1 MITFKKCW
9 CRSGKSY
16 DKCCKQIEQSYNPKL
31 AQAFISK
38 FGAYLTAQPWFADIV
53 KTEIDKYYLDNRE
66 FDLDK
71 HVFGAVIENLIF
83 ESDVYGK
90 TPLQL
95 FIESP
100 DLPQYELIIYKDWL
114 ANNVLSVFEV
124 VDIVRGNAVLLKDLL
139 HNDKSYYVLE
149 NTVSISIAK
158 GSFIC
163 CRLVPFLGKHIILG
177 GFAEGLP
184 EQFVYTLV
192 RNQDTSPISGIPLTR
207 LMYGINH
214 LNKKNDKK
222 KIPPKKAKDLFLSYC
237 QEKKIDVKENELE
250 SIFTSEDKAE
260 KFIEKTLTILETTTD
275 QQTFFEL
282 WQNARAFYTNDAN
295 TNFKQGPI
303 EAMLVNQMLIELQQD
318 VLFQANNSSKF
329 QIPNKVQK
337 ISDTKIDQWLSKK
350 QKELNN
356 KSAKQTILDE
366 RKLLNNPR
374 KDFSYKI
381 TFNLTKETTGDSVI
395 DLLSEATRQ
404 LQVEKDYL
412 SALDTLSKIN
422 ERELKNSSE
431 AFRVYNNIA
440 VCLINI
446 GAVELGK
453 KALQRAVKH
462 NPEYLMA
469 KENLND
475 IKNLSNFE
483 DTWFEYWLYYVGYN
497 KLPIKSLI
505 DSDFD
510 KDIQVFLQYAKKG
523 VPAGHCKRLNLQ
535 SLVKS
540 CGIPLTTK
548 LQEIKL
554 AICKE
559 INLQFVKPEDD
570 VITIDYDEPAY
581 FKKTHEGQYFKVDTL
596 HDIFLSSG
604 LVYKRKQQLFLNTQ
618 GQKLNTDQILASFF
632 VIWATMATL
641 GENTAFHLP
650 SIIYLLIKYLDKN
663 GKIDLTK
670 SDLVEILKINL
681 DKENEEYNTWSLV
694 FLTDRIFRVL
704 TWMNIIEQQKQEDDK
719 YIITKRGRKLLQ
731 EIEEGKKLM
740 IPDKIKKFINS

>member
-9 CRSGKSY
+9 CQSGKSY
-16 DKCCKQIEQSYNPKL
+16 DRCCKQIEQNYNPKL

-53 KTEIDKYYLDNRE
+53 TTEIDKYYLDNGE
-66 FDLDK
+66 FDLDE

-95 FIESP
+95 FIESLGIP
-100 DLPQYELIIYKDWL
+100 EYELIIYKDWL

-124 VDIVRGNAVLLKDLL
+124 VDIVRGSSILLKDLL

-149 NTVSISIAK
+149 NTVSIGIAK
-158 GSFIC
+158 GTFIC

-177 GFAEGLP
+177 GFAEGVQA
-184 EQFVYTLV
+184 QFVYTLI
-192 RNQDTSPISGIPLTR
+192 RNRDNNPISGIQLTR
-207 LMYGINH
+207 VMYGINH
-214 LNKKNDKK
+214 LNKKSDKK
-222 KIPPKKAKDLFLSYC
+222 QISPKKAKDLFLSYC
-237 QEKKIDVKENELE
+237 QEKKIDIKENELE
-250 SIFTSEDKAE
+250 SIFTYEDKAE
-260 KFIEKTLTILETTTD
+260 KFIEKALVTLETTKD
-275 QQTFFEL
+275 KHTFFQL
-282 WQNARAFYTNDAN
+282 WQDARAFYTNDAN

-303 EAMLVNQMLIELQQD
+303 EEMLVNQMMIELQQD
-318 VLFQANNSSKF
+318 ILSQANNSLKL
-329 QIPNKVQK
+329 QTPNKVYK
-337 ISDTKIDQWLSKK
+337 ISDTKIDHWLSKN

-356 KSAKQTILDE
+356 KTAKQAILEE

-374 KDFSYKI
+374 KDFSYKV
-381 TFNLTKETTGDSVI
+381 TFNLTKESTGDNVI
-395 DLLSEATRQ
+395 DLLSEATQ
-404 LQVEKDYL
+404 KLQVDKDYL
-412 SALDTLSKIN
+412 GALDTLSKIN
-422 ERELKNSSE
+422 ESELKNSSE

-446 GAVELGK
+446 GAVELAK
-453 KALQRAVKH
+453 KALQKAVKLK
-462 NPEYLMA
+462 PEYLMA
-469 KENLND
+469 QDNLNN
-475 IKNLSNFE
+475 IKNLSNFQ

-523 VPAGHCKRLNLQ
+523 VP
-535 SLVKS
+535 
-540 CGIPLTTK
+540 LTTK

-570 VITIDYDEPAY
+570 LITIDYDKPRY
-581 FKKTHEGQYFKVDTL
+581 FKRTHESQYFKVDTL

-604 LVYKRKQQLFLNTQ
+604 LSYKRKQKLFLNTQ
-618 GQKLNTDQILASFF
+618 GQKFNPDQVLTSFF
-632 VIWATMATL
+632 VIWVTRSIL
-641 GENTAFHLP
+641 NDNTTFHLP
-650 SIIYLLIKYLDKN
+650 NIIYLLIRYLNKK

-670 SDLVEILKINL
+670 DNLAKTLGINL
-681 DKENEEYNTWSLV
+681 DKENEEHETWSLFFITSRV
-694 FLTDRIFRVL
+694 FKVL
-704 TWMNIIEQQKQEDDK
+704 SWMNIVEQKKQEKDK
-719 YIITKRGRKLLQ
+719 YIITKRGKKFAQ
-731 EIEEGKKLM
+731 EIEEGEKLM
-740 IPDKIKKFINS
+740 IPDNIKKLLSV